1 MTLSFLL
8 ESYVL
13 RILSPFLLF
22 LSTNSCIAQPNNS
35 TSIIENDCIVI
46 RNSLQ
51 LDNCI
56 HKKMLSSNARL
67 LAEIKNFEKRAKKLY
82 TPDPV
87 IGKELIDKVGNA
99 QDAWLNFREKNCIVE
114 AFEVEKGTP
123 AYITTVNNCVIR
135 MNTARINMLKK
146 LLE

>member
-1 MTLSFLL
+1 MKLLSIFFL
-8 ESYVL
+8 
-13 RILSPFLLF
+13 II
-22 LSTNSCIAQPNNS
+22 STSACMAQPSNVKPL
-35 TSIIENDCIVI
+35 TDELDCTAIII
-46 RNSLQ
+46 SPQ
-51 LDNCI
+51 LDDCI

-67 LAEIKNFEKRAKKLY
+67 LVEMKNFEKRAKKLY

-87 IGKELIDKVGNA
+87 IGKELIDKVRNA

-114 AFEVEKGTP
+114 AFEVQTGTP

-135 MNTARINMLKK
+135 MNTDRINMLKK